1 MKGNDLD
8 AKLELLIGAA
18 CEEVSTAEPRPV
30 PMPDLGG
37 CVYRAARGGSHVSL
51 LKVLLSNVCENDCAY
66 CANRASAHIRRG
78 TLGPEELARAFDSM
92 RRSGLVEGLFLSS
105 GLCGNPVRTMDR
117 LLDTVD
123 IVRRKYGFTGYVHLK
138 ILPGASSD
146 QIEHAGLIADRISVN
161 LEAPSP
167 KRLALIAPEKKF
179 ADLLGILNR
188 IHTLAATYG
197 HFAPAGP
204 TTQFVAGAAGES
216 DSELLSSANVL
227 YSRFGL
233 SRVYYS
239 GFRPV
244 PGTPLEDVPPMPHR
258 REARLYQADALLRDY
273 GFRAEDLPFD
283 ETGSLPQG
291 QDPKLAWALRH
302 PECFPVEVNTAG
314 RKALLQVPGIGPTG
328 ADRILRLRR
337 QVRLRDLG
345 QLAKAGVATS
355 RCASFIT
362 LNGKRPERQIS
373 LPIP

>member
-1 MKGNDLD
+1 MKTNDLD

-18 CEEVSTAEPRPV
+18 CAEVSTAEPRPV
-30 PMPDLGG
+30 RMPDLSG
-37 CVYRAARGGSHVSL
+37 CVYRAARGSCRVSL

-66 CANRASAHIRRG
+66 CANRASAAIQRG
-78 TLGPEELARAFDSM
+78 TLGPEELARTFDSM

-105 GLCGNPVRTMDR
+105 GLCGNPSRTMDQ

-123 IVRRKYGFTGYVHLK
+123 IVRGKYGFTGYVHLK
-138 ILPGASSD
+138 ILPGASAD

-161 LEAPSP
+161 LEAPNA
-167 KRLALIAPEKKF
+167 KRLALIAPEKEF
-179 ADLLGILNR
+179 GDLLGILGKIR
-188 IHTLAATYG
+188 TLAAS
-197 HFAPAGP
+197 HSRFAPAGP
-204 TTQFVAGAAGES
+204 TTQFVAGAASES
-216 DSELLSSANVL
+216 DSELLSSATIL

-244 PGTPLEDVPPMPHR
+244 PGTPLQDVPPMPHQ

-273 GFRAEDLPFD
+273 GFAAADLPFD
-283 ETGSLPQG
+283 ETGGLPQS

-337 QVRLRDLG
+337 RVRLRDLG
-345 QLAKAGVATS
+345 QLAKMGVATG
-355 RCASFIT
+355 RCAGFVT
-362 LNGKRPERQIS
+362 LDGKRPERQIP
-373 LPIP
+373 LPIS